1 MNFGPIEYDNPMYRA
16 RVGRAIEKSAA
27 DLINQGRKL
36 AREAREEA
44 RIESLLAAEYGPRV
58 KPDRN

>member
-16 RVGRAIEKSAA
+16 RAMEKWKREQAA
-27 DLINQGRKL
+27 DLITLGRKL
-36 AREAREEA
+36 AREEA